1 MKGKNMKPK
10 SLDKK
15 HVFGMVKVGEKGQ
28 IVIPKSAR
36 DLFGITPGSSL
47 LVIGDEE
54 SGIALITNES
64 LSAMIQMAS
73 IGFAD
78 KQEDPS

>member
-1 MKGKNMKPK
+1 MKPN

-73 IGFAD
+73 MGFAD

>member
-1 MKGKNMKPK
+1 MKPK

-73 IGFAD
+73 MGFAD
-78 KQEDPS
+78 KQENPS

>member
-1 MKGKNMKPK
+1 
-10 SLDKK
+10 
-15 HVFGMVKVGEKGQ
+15 MVKVGEKGQ

-73 IGFAD
+73 MGFAD

>member
-1 MKGKNMKPK
+1 MKPK

-54 SGIALITNES
+54 SGIALITNEN

-73 IGFAD
+73 MGFAD

>member
-1 MKGKNMKPK
+1 MKPK

>member
-1 MKGKNMKPK
+1 MKPK

-73 IGFAD
+73 MGFVD

>member
-1 MKGKNMKPK
+1 MKPK

-73 IGFAD
+73 MGFLD